1 MVYYIA
7 QQIRK
12 KMKRMLG
19 SRCEKKED
27 VVHWKKMILYEVLAE
42 TGFLLF
48 IDSSSISQ
56 DDYDDGGGGD
66 KLFFGMI

>member
-1 MVYYIA
+1 MTVDA
-7 QQIRK
+7 K
-12 KMKRMLG
+12 
-19 SRCEKKED
+19 KKED

-48 IDSSSISQ
+48 IDSSSISH

>member
-1 MVYYIA
+1 
-7 QQIRK
+7 
-12 KMKRMLG
+12 MLD

-48 IDSSSISQ
+48 IDSSSISH
-56 DDYDDGGGGD
+56 DDYDDDGGGD